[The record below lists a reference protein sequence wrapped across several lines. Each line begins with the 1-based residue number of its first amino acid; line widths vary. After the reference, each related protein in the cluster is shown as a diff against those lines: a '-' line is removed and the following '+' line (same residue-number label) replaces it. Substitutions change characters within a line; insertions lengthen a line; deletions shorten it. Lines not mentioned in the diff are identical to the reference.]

1 MLLEIETII
10 SDEKNILGIMSI
22 EKFIESDISGSLA

>member
-1 MLLEIETII
+1 MLLEIETIT

-22 EKFIESDISGSLA
+22 EKFIEGDISGGLA

>member
-1 MLLEIETII
+1 MLFEIETII

-22 EKFIESDISGSLA
+22 EKFSESDISGGLA

>member
-10 SDEKNILGIMSI
+10 SNEKNILGIMNI
-22 EKFIESDISGSLA
+22 EKFSESDISGGLA

>member
-1 MLLEIETII
+1 MLLEIETMI

-22 EKFIESDISGSLA
+22 EKSIKSDISGGSS

>member
-1 MLLEIETII
+1 MLLEIANIV

-22 EKFIESDISGSLA
+22 EKFIKCVISGGLA